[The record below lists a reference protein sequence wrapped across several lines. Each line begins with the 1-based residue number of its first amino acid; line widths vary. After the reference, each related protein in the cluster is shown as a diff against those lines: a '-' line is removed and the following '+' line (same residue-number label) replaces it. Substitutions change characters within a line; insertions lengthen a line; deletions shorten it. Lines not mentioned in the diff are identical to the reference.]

1 MLAHLELSN
10 SVELLSGRDVAVVHA
25 EDASAGRVAAV
36 VGDAGVTEAGLV
48 LAEGDTGDFAAV
60 VLVREGGEGAPA
72 TADVEKVV
80 VRLEVELVDM
90 LA

>member
-1 MLAHLELSN
+1 M
-10 SVELLSGRDVAVVHA
+10 
-25 EDASAGRVAAV
+25 
-36 VGDAGVTEAGLV
+36 V
-48 LAEGDTGDFAAV
+48 LREGDTGDLASV

>member
-1 MLAHLELSN
+1 M
-10 SVELLSGRDVAVVHA
+10 VEDLGDLVADDDL
-25 EDASAGRVAAV
+25 DA
-36 VGDAGVTEAGLV
+36 VGDARARGALVGPVRLLARQRDAG
-48 LAEGDTGDFAAV
+48 AERAV
-60 VLVREGGEGAPA
+60 VLGGVRDERAPA